1 MSDDRPDDGGTAE
14 PGMTEAEQELLA
26 AFDRLRPQGGLRW
39 AFDDALRRVDQPDL
53 DSSAGAHPWGGLP
66 HDLWDRGRS
75 ARIGQRFVGEVAR
88 VMADLLA
95 ADARSAADAAVAA
108 VNGDRFVAAWDALAY
123 LSARVEVLERH
134 LDPLGV
140 EVAEWASPS
149 GDVAE
154 WHDAVLGWLGDHA
167 PSGPVIV
174 GESGDG
180 ALVASLRGAG
190 REVRGVEPR
199 GPSVWG
205 AFGEGIPGILFDH
218 VDRHLR
224 SADGDSAAGVVLI
237 GCIDRADLAGK
248 VDLLDQALRVIRP
261 GGSLVLLCADPVAWE
276 ESLTPPARDLA
287 SGRPFHPDTWLWLLR
302 RAGVAD
308 PVLHRSDR
316 GTVHA
321 VLARVDR

>member
-14 PGMTEAEQELLA
+14 PGVTEVEQELLA
-26 AFDRLRPQGGLRW
+26 AFDRLRPQGGVRW

-53 DSSAGAHPWGGLP
+53 DSSAGAHPWRGLP
-66 HDLWDRGRS
+66 DDLWDRGRS

-108 VNGDRFVAAWDALAY
+108 VNGDRFVAAWDALEY
-123 LSARVEVLERH
+123 LSARVEVLERRV
-134 LDPLGV
+134 DPLGI
-140 EVAEWASPS
+140 EVAEWAAPG
-149 GDVAE
+149 GDVSE
-154 WHDAVLGWLGDHA
+154 WHDTVLGWLADDA
-167 PSGPVIV
+167 PSGPVVV

-180 ALVASLRGAG
+180 ALVAAVRSAG

-205 AFGEGIPGILFDH
+205 SFGGGIPGIVFDH

-224 SADGDSAAGVVLI
+224 SADEDSVAGVVLI

-261 GGSLVLLCADPVAWE
+261 GGALVVLCADPAAWE

-287 SGRPFHPDTWLWLLR
+287 SGRPFHPETWLWLLR

-308 PVLHRSDR
+308 PVLHRSHR

-321 VLARVDR
+321 VLARADR